1 MSNNIIKTNNISFS
15 QRINEIVP
23 NVISAK
29 KLAEALEIHRST
41 IQNYLN
47 GKSEPN
53 WSTIHD
59 IARVTETDVG
69 WLMGLSDEPVLSGP
83 KPSLVPTDELSTI
96 ANDPS
101 FSLVPR
107 YDVSASAGHGSLI
120 DQEAI
125 LGYMAFQTS
134 WLRLTMG
141 VNPDDLSLINA
152 AGDSMEPTIRSGD
165 LLLLD
170 NSVNSLEDDGVYAIR
185 INEFLSVKRLQL
197 NYQGGIEIRGD
208 NPLYNTQIIDQ
219 STADGIQ
226 IVGRVLW
233 FGRRL

>member
-1 MSNNIIKTNNISFS
+1 MGIRDKTVFS
-15 QRINEIVP
+15 QRLTMAIEDIGS
-23 NVISAK
+23 IAEFCRITGLSRSAI
-29 KLAEALEIHRST
+29 E
-41 IQNYLN
+41 NYLS

-53 WSTIHD
+53 LS
-59 IARVTETDVG
+59 RVRFISEKIGRSQT
-69 WLMGLSDEPVLSGP
+69 WLIGLESDSRAEGKAS
-83 KPSLVPTDELSTI
+83 SLVPADELAKI
-96 ANDPS
+96 ADDPS

-107 YDVSASAGHGSLI
+107 YDVSASAGHGALV

-165 LLLLD
+165 LLLID
-170 NSVNSLEDDGVYAIR
+170 NSVNLLEDDGVYAIR
-185 INEFLSVKRLQL
+185 VNEFLSVKRLQL
-197 NYQGGIEIRGD
+197 NYEGGIEIRGD
-208 NPLYNTQIIDQ
+208 NPLYNTQTIDQ
-219 STADGIQ
+219 STADRIQ